1 MSEVAVKMSVA
12 DKMEHGRQQ
21 KEYLIKLILEYQKG
35 GLHTLDSLRGK
46 TLKQLE
52 RICEKE
58 GI

>member
-1 MSEVAVKMSVA
+1 MSESMNAEQK
-12 DKMEHGRQQ
+12 
-21 KEYLIKLILEYQKG
+21 KEYGRKQKAYLTKIILEYQWKPI
-35 GLHTLDSLRGK
+35 HTAESLRGK